1 MCCVRSI
8 FANVKVSRKLL
19 AKETMMG
26 TMSINM
32 QQFRAKFNVTS
43 DNVVMFE
50 KIMATSGKFFTLDA
64 RPYVEELGLFGI
76 FYTLTQ

>member
-1 MCCVRSI
+1 
-8 FANVKVSRKLL
+8 
-19 AKETMMG
+19 
-26 TMSINM
+26 MSINM

>member
-1 MCCVRSI
+1 MV
-8 FANVKVSRKLL
+8 NVQ
-19 AKETMMG
+19 ENMMG

-32 QQFRAKFNVTS
+32 KQFRAKFNVTS
-43 DNVVMFE
+43 DNVIMFE
-50 KIMATSGKFFTLDA
+50 KITETGGKFFTLDT